1 MSQLPNNR
9 KRSDILLPPLYITNT
24 IQLTLTW
31 SITNRSITMR
41 VKIIRA
47 IASFIYRHG
56 QSGNKYGAIMSDLEN
71 LSDDTLFLIYKSLS
85 NR

>member
-1 MSQLPNNR
+1 
-9 KRSDILLPPLYITNT
+9 
-24 IQLTLTW
+24 
-31 SITNRSITMR
+31 MR